1 LPPGKLPVTREE
13 VEVLIE
19 LEEQLARLAQFAAQ
33 QRVEILRRLVRDE
46 PAPNLTK
53 IRRIK

>member
-1 LPPGKLPVTREE
+1 M
-13 VEVLIE
+13 LIE